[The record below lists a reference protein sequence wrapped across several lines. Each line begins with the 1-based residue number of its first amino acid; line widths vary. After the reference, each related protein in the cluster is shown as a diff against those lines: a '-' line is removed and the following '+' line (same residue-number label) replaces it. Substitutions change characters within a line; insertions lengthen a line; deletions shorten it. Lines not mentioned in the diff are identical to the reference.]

1 MLLLLV
7 VVAIVIRLSLPVG
20 LIQISANMS
29 NLSAM
34 IFPFVIIY
42 LNRRLPRAGP
52 AELVPHSDPAL
63 GGGLLRLLL
72 RELRHGVLLP
82 GAAGHV
88 LEVGR

>member
-42 LNRRLPRAGP
+42 LNRRLPRAARP
-52 AELVPHSDPAL
+52 SWYHTVI
-63 GGGLLRLLL
+63 LLL
-72 RELRHGVLLP
+72 VAVFFGFFFVNFVTEFFFQVPLVTF
-82 GAAGHV
+82 
-88 LEVGR
+88 